1 MNVFIAT
8 FYDHWG
14 AVQFRTFAKTVGV
27 VCTLKPVPRTLS
39 SSCGT
44 CAWYESEDWDIGYKH
59 AELEA
64 VYRQAGS
71 QFTKEM

>member
-1 MNVFIAT
+1 
-8 FYDHWG
+8 
-14 AVQFRTFAKTVGV
+14 V

-64 VYRQAGS
+64 VYRQVGS